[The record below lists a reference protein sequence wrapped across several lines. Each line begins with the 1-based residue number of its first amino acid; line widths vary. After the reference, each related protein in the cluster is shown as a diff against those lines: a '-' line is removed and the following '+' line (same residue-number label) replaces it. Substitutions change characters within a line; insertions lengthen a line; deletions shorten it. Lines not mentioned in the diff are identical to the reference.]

1 MSAIPADRYSLGRT
15 PEEHERLR
23 TQARVWEAATT
34 RLFDAIDLKAGA
46 KCLDAGCGPG
56 ETMRLMAERVGRK
69 GLVVGLDMDGPLGA
83 VAIQQLHA
91 SRHHQCRFHRYDL
104 TAGDPLP
111 GAPYDL
117 VYARLLLFHIPE
129 RVEVLERLWDAVAPG
144 GHLVIQEYDLR
155 SLDVF
160 PPLDSMG
167 AATSMMMRAFD
178 AAGADPYIGVRLP
191 QLFAEAGVGAPDG
204 TDVAGKLEPFRTGGA
219 FIERVVRSI
228 MPAALAHGIVTDTA
242 GEQLLRALA
251 LDAQRFPDH
260 PMQWPLMVGAYK
272 RKEQA

>member
-23 TQARVWEAATT
+23 RQARAWEAATA
-34 RLFDAIDLKAGA
+34 RLFDAIELKPGA

-56 ETMRLMAERVGRK
+56 ETMRLMAERVGPK

-91 SRHHQCRFHRYDL
+91 NRHRQCRFHRYDL
-104 TAGDPLP
+104 TADEPLP
-111 GAPYDL
+111 GAPFDL

-155 SLDVF
+155 SLDVL
-160 PPLDSMG
+160 PSLGSMNE
-167 AATSMMMRAFD
+167 ACRVLMRAFE
-178 AAGADPYIGVRLP
+178 AVGADPYIGARLP
-191 QLFAEAGVGAPDG
+191 QLFAEAGVGEPDA
-204 TDVAGKLEPFRTGGA
+204 TDVAGKLEPFATGVSL
-219 FIERVVRSI
+219 IDRVVRSVL
-228 MPAALAHGIVTDTA
+228 PAALAHGVVTENAADATLA
-242 GEQLLRALA
+242 ALA
-251 LDAQRFPDH
+251 LDAERFPH
-260 PMQWPLMVGAYK
+260 RPMQWPLMVGAYK